1 MVEIKKKGKNM
12 EERKHRLVI
21 DGNAFYE
28 IDLECEKKKKDE
40 KNKKKTEHQKKYKR
54 GCRTK

>member
-1 MVEIKKKGKNM
+1 M

-54 GCRTK
+54 QRE